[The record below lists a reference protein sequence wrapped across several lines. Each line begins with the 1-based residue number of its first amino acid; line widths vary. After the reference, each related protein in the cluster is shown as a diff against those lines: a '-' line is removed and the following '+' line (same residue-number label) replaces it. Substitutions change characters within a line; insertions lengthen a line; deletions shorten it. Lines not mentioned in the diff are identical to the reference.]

1 MLLDTGTF
9 VFLWKGPTASI
20 IEVKFAAKSAE
31 LYIQHLRTREPDR
44 PRKLRLTVK
53 NSEPIEF
60 RKCFHAWSKHKNPP
74 RELEKQNAFSIGQQ
88 EQQKKQAPKKPHP
101 ANIFV

>member
-1 MLLDTGTF
+1 
-9 VFLWKGPTASI
+9 
-20 IEVKFAAKSAE
+20 

-74 RELEKQNAFSIGQQ
+74 RELEKQNAYSIAQ
-88 EQQKKQAPKKPHP
+88 QQKQQPQAKQAPKKPHVS
-101 ANIFV
+101 NIFV

>member
-1 MLLDTGTF
+1 
-9 VFLWKGPTASI
+9 
-20 IEVKFAAKSAE
+20 
-31 LYIQHLRTREPDR
+31 
-44 PRKLRLTVK
+44 VK

-88 EQQKKQAPKKPHP
+88 QQAPKKAHP